1 MDCKQPN
8 RRLSFLAL
16 ALLLQN
22 IDEALS
28 ENTQVLLNAN
38 RVIRMPT
45 YMELRQLQTWPMSEF
60 SELLPNLI
68 AKSRRSIEQYLQGEG
83 AVKFSSSEGEGQL
96 WRLFIREVKREAEDG
111 DRASLKV
118 FLKVKSWPR

>member
-96 WRLFIREVKREAEDG
+96 WRLFIREVKR
-111 DRASLKV
+111 
-118 FLKVKSWPR
+118 